1 MGYVLKYKYILF
13 DLDGTLTDSQ
23 EGITK
28 SVQYALKYFDIIEE
42 DLSKLICFIGPP
54 LKDMFCEKYGFSEEV
69 ALKAIERYRE
79 RFSELGWAENAL
91 YPGVKETLEK
101 LRSKGFILAVA
112 SSKPEFFVKRILEN
126 FNIQEYFQVIVGS
139 ELDGTRSN
147 KCEVVQESM
156 KRLNLEAED
165 RKLCVLV
172 GDKIHDVEGAHICGI
187 DCIGASYGFGSAEEL
202 QEAEYVI
209 KSINELPL
217 LII

>member
-1 MGYVLKYKYILF
+1 MKYKYILF

-28 SVQYALKYFDIIEE
+28 SVQHALKYFDIIEE

-69 ALKAIERYRE
+69 ALMAIERYRE

-101 LRSKGFILAVA
+101 LKAKGLILAIA
-112 SSKPEFFVKRILEN
+112 SSKPEFFVNKIVEHFGIKDY
-126 FNIQEYFQVIVGS
+126 FNAIVGS
-139 ELDGTRSN
+139 ELDGTRIN
-147 KCEVVQESM
+147 KCEVVEEAIR
-156 KRLNLEAED
+156 RLGLTSED
-165 RKLCVLV
+165 RQLSVLV
-172 GDKIHDVEGAHICGI
+172 GDKIHDVEGAHSSGI
-187 DCIGASYGFGSAEEL
+187 HCIGASYGFGTDEEL

-209 KSINELPL
+209 NSIEELPL
-217 LII
+217 ILA

>member
-1 MGYVLKYKYILF
+1 MKYKYILF

-28 SVQYALKYFDIIEE
+28 SVQYALSFYDIFEE
-42 DLSKLICFIGPP
+42 DLTKLRCFIGPP
-54 LKDMFCEKYGFSEEV
+54 LKEAFCENYGFSEEV

-101 LRSKGFILAVA
+101 LRAKGFILAVA
-112 SSKPEFFVKRILEN
+112 SSKPEFFVNKILEH
-126 FNIQEYFQVIVGS
+126 FGIKDYFKAIVGS
-139 ELDGTRSN
+139 ELDGTRSS
-147 KCEVVQESM
+147 KYEVVQEAM
-156 KRLNLEAED
+156 KRLKLTAED
-165 RKLCVLV
+165 KKLCVLV

-187 DCIGASYGFGSAEEL
+187 HCIGASYGFGSAEEL

-209 KSINELPL
+209 KSIDELPL
-217 LII
+217 LLE